1 MDNPE
6 AYEYRQ
12 VPQDVDAERA
22 VLGAIF
28 FDVKSDNAMV
38 AASAILEADDFYRQA
53 HQTIF
58 KAMQQLVDEQR
69 PIDMLTLQDK
79 LNSLQ
84 QLDNVGGMAYLAE
97 ISESSAS
104 SANLK
109 HYANIVRE
117 KAILRRMIETLT
129 RSMSLAYD
137 AAAPSEEI
145 LDTLS
150 RSLDNLAENRG
161 DEDFQKIKDVLQAFQ
176 ANLDQAVANDND
188 VVGLATGYPE
198 LDKLTHGFREDQM
211 IVLGARPAV
220 GKTAFVLNIAKN
232 VAKAEQ
238 VPVVVFSLEMGAVD
252 LVTRLVAA
260 EGAIDSSHLTTGQM
274 TQEDWQSLTLAMQS
288 LANMQ
293 IYMDDTA
300 GIKINQISAK
310 LRKLEKDLVNELP
323 PDQRAS
329 NPHPIGMVI
338 IDYLGLIESNNTE
351 SRQQAVSE
359 VSRAIKK
366 LAKEL
371 HTPILALAQLSR
383 GVEQRTDKRPVLS
396 DLRESGSIE
405 QDADIVAFLY
415 RDDYYRNDGGD
426 DDGDSDPRDEEEAV
440 PIEIILEKNRAGAR
454 GTATLMFNKP
464 TFKFSPMAPLYR
476 DGMNAGPN
484 GNVGW

>member
-1 MDNPE
+1 M
-6 AYEYRQ
+6 
-12 VPQDVDAERA
+12 
-22 VLGAIF
+22 
-28 FDVKSDNAMV
+28 
-38 AASAILEADDFYRQA
+38 
-53 HQTIF
+53 
-58 KAMQQLVDEQR
+58 
-69 PIDMLTLQDK
+69 ID
-79 LNSLQ
+79 
-84 QLDNVGGMAYLAE
+84 
-97 ISESSAS
+97 
-104 SANLK
+104 
-109 HYANIVRE
+109 
-117 KAILRRMIETLT
+117 TLT

-137 AAAPSEEI
+137 ASESSEDI
-145 LDTLS
+145 LDALN
-150 RSLDNLAENRG
+150 RNLDGLAENRG
-161 DEDFQKIKDVLQAFQ
+161 DDDFQKIKDVLQEFQ
-176 ANLDQAVANDND
+176 ANLDNAVENDND

-211 IVLGARPAV
+211 VVLGARPAV

-232 VAKAEQ
+232 VAKSEQ

-260 EGAIDSSHLTTGQM
+260 EGAIDSNHLTTGKM

-293 IYMDDTA
+293 IYLDDTP

-310 LRKLEKDLVNELP
+310 LRKLEKDIVNDMTS
-323 PDQRAS
+323 DQRVN

-338 IDYLGLIESNNTE
+338 IDYLGLIESNNKE

-359 VSRAIKK
+359 VSRSIKK

-383 GVEQRTDKRPVLS
+383 GVKQRTDKRPVLS

-415 RDDYYRNDGGD
+415 RDDYYRNDGGED
-426 DDGDSDPRDEEEAV
+426 EGSNDSRDEEEAV

-464 TFKFSPMAPLYR
+464 TFKFSPMAPLFR
-476 DGMNAGPN
+476 DDPNAGPN
-484 GNVGW
+484 GSAGW